1 MMRSTRSDLNFV
13 HVRMLKSVEMSN
25 VIRYTVLLGW
35 YSCENN
41 HEWEGDILYICV
53 SPHLDETTYFLL
65 EPKLE
70 AVYPAVQQHCLAL
83 VKNFR

>member
-25 VIRYTVLLGW
+25 VIRYIVTLGW
-35 YSCENN
+35 YYMR
-41 HEWEGDILYICV
+41 GGGGYFIICV

-65 EPKLE
+65 EPKWKLFVY
-70 AVYPAVQQHCLAL
+70 AVVQQHCLAL